1 MRRREFITLLG
12 SAAATWPLAVRAQQP
27 MLVIGFLNPASA
39 GPWTHLV
46 AAFRGG
52 LGELGYVEGQNVAIE
67 FRWADGQYDQLPAM
81 AAELV
86 RRKVAVLVST
96 GGVAP
101 VLAAKA
107 ATSTI
112 PIVFTVGTDPVKLGV
127 VASLNRPGGNATGV
141 NLFTAVVDTKRL
153 GLLHD
158 LVPVATSI
166 AAIVNPN
173 NPPAESQ
180 TKSIQE
186 AAHAVGWQAH
196 MLRASTER
204 ELDAAFARLAQL
216 HAGAVMVA
224 ADPFFLSRRDYIVAL
239 AARHAIPAIYEQREY
254 AAAGGLASYGADFR
268 DSYRQAGIYTGRI
281 LKGEKPADLP
291 VMQSTKFEFVIN
303 LKTAKSLGLVV
314 PNSMQ
319 LLADEVIE

>member
-12 SAAATWPLAVRAQQP
+12 GAAAAWPLTARAQQP
-27 MLVIGFLNPASA
+27 AMPMIGFLNPASA

-52 LGELGYVEGQNVAIE
+52 LSEMGYVEGQNVAIE
-67 FRWADGQYDQLPAM
+67 FRWADGQYGQLPAM
-81 AAELV
+81 AADLV

-112 PIVFTVGTDPVKLGV
+112 PIVFTLGTDPVNLGL
-127 VASLNRPGGNATGV
+127 VASLNRPGGNVTGV
-141 NLFTAVVDTKRL
+141 NLFTAVMDTKRL

-158 LVPVATSI
+158 MIPTATLI
-166 AAIVNPN
+166 AVLVNPN

-186 AAHAVGWQAH
+186 AARAVGH
-196 MLRASTER
+196 
-204 ELDAAFARLAQL
+204 
-216 HAGAVMVA
+216 
-224 ADPFFLSRRDYIVAL
+224 
-239 AARHAIPAIYEQREY
+239 QR
-254 AAAGGLASYGADFR
+254 
-268 DSYRQAGIYTGRI
+268 GR
-281 LKGEKPADLP
+281 
-291 VMQSTKFEFVIN
+291 T
-303 LKTAKSLGLVV
+303 
-314 PNSMQ
+314 
-319 LLADEVIE
+319 